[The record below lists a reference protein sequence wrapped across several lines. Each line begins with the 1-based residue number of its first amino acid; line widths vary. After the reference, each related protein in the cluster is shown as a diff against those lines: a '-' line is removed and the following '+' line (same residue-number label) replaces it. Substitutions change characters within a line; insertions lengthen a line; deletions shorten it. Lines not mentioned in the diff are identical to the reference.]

1 MIEALGG
8 ESMKTPRWPLGLAF
22 LIPLLGSLAGC
33 SYVQDRFRDCRHFTV
48 DLVNAQVS
56 LGPINLIAEQ
66 ELVTQETF
74 LVPGASREVVICAER
89 GDRKR
94 FFALRDG
101 LFVDVINCVVTRD
114 PHELTSTISRVS
126 WTLQGLTCENW

>member
-1 MIEALGG
+1 MKMPRRLARLAL
-8 ESMKTPRWPLGLAF
+8 LV
-22 LIPLLGSLAGC
+22 PLLALVGC
-33 SYVQDRFRDCRHFTV
+33 SYVQDRFRDCRHFEV

-66 ELVTQETF
+66 ELVTEETF
-74 LVPGASREVVICAER
+74 LVPGASRQVVICAER

-101 LFVDVINCVVTRD
+101 LFVDVANCVVTRD
-114 PHELTSTISRVS
+114 PHELTSTISQVS
-126 WTLQGLTCENW
+126 WTLQGLVCENW